1 MKGYYNF
8 LAKHLEEISDVV
20 NKVYMSLIT
29 ILIIL
34 FFISSTWGCNNIPDV
49 TLFMM
54 LLFSLVSLLFFNL
67 FTMNFK
73 EFDRENKKAEKQSKE
88 MRKKEK
94 ENFWQ
99 KKNIE
104 FAATKQNM
112 KYCLIIFLLTFFL
125 MGFFGIKTEWMPIL
139 GKLEELLRAFCYIF
153 INSFC

>member
-34 FFISSTWGCNNIPDV
+34 FFVSSTWGCNSVPDA

-54 LLFSLVSLLFFNL
+54 FLFSLVGLLFFNL

-88 MRKKEK
+88 MWKKED
-94 ENFWQ
+94 FWQ
-99 KKNIE
+99 KKNAE
-104 FAATKQNM
+104 FAEIKQNM
-112 KYCLIIFLLTFFL
+112 KYCLIIFVLTFFL
-125 MGFFGIKTEWMPIL
+125 MGFFCIKTEWMSVFC
-139 GKLEELLRAFCYIF
+139 KLKELLRAFYYVF